1 MNSLPGMGLTVAHYT
16 GTHMHVPP
24 PLTGQHL
31 SSEVSKD
38 KRTADNLFDETTGGA
53 SMGKGRT
60 TALWMHMEKQR
71 KKR

>member
-24 PLTGQHL
+24 THRVHL

-38 KRTADNLFDETTGGA
+38 KRTADSLFDETTGGA
-53 SMGKGRT
+53 AMGKERT